1 MRDKKPM
8 LTQFG
13 AAWVVKITKTN
24 TAEDLMRSCLRNY
37 AYFPFILS
45 VAVSGFL
52 LCAPAS
58 AQQDVT
64 PKMQPKI
71 DAYKKK
77 LQEWAAHPDLVKS
90 VKEANAKGPVPGMA
104 NAKWRELK
112 ENDPAVE
119 NFVKNPVGQLV
130 TKWMNEDA
138 KGINKVVV
146 SGDKSQR
153 VAFTSM
159 PAIYIGKGRPNFD
172 TSFDEGK
179 VWQQAQVQPDP
190 STQIPTV
197 QVSAPVRDGGKI
209 IGVLLVS
216 LTAVALQ

>member
-1 MRDKKPM
+1 MNTTPRS
-8 LTQFG
+8 LASAF
-13 AAWVVKITKTN
+13 AALAWPLLL
-24 TAEDLMRSCLRNY
+24 A
-37 AYFPFILS
+37 A
-45 VAVSGFL
+45 AV
-52 LCAPAS
+52 PAA

-77 LQEWAAHPDLVKS
+77 AEQWAAHPELVKAVRES
-90 VKEANAKGPVPGMA
+90 NAKGPIPGMA

-112 ENDPAVE
+112 ESDPTVDA
-119 NFVKNPVGQLV
+119 FVQNSVGKLV
-130 TKWMNEDA
+130 TSWMNEDP
-138 KGINKVVV
+138 KGINKIVV

-153 VAFTSM
+153 VGFTSM

-179 VWQQAQVQPDP
+179 VWQQLQVQPDP

-197 QVSAPVRDGGKI
+197 QISAPIRDGTKT

-216 LTAVALQ
+216 LTAAALQ

>member
-1 MRDKKPM
+1 M
-8 LTQFG
+8 QF
-13 AAWVVKITKTN
+13 
-24 TAEDLMRSCLRNY
+24 RSRNY
-37 AYFPFILS
+37 GYRL
-45 VAVSGFL
+45 VAAICGIIAF
-52 LCAPAS
+52 APAL

-64 PKMQPKI
+64 PKMQPRI

-77 LQEWAAHPDLVKS
+77 IQDWAAHPELVKG
-90 VKEANAKGPVPGMA
+90 VKESNAKGPVPGMA

-112 ENDPAVE
+112 ENDPLVE
-119 NFVKNPVGQLV
+119 SFVKNPVGQLA
-130 TKWMNEDA
+130 TQWMNEDP

-146 SGDKSQR
+146 SGEKSQR
-153 VAFTSM
+153 IGFTSM

-197 QVSAPVRDGGKI
+197 QISAPVRDGGKV

-216 LTAVALQ
+216 LTAAALQ